1 MRALIS
7 VSNKDGIEDFVLE
20 LINLG
25 YEIVS
30 TGGTYKRLKSLNI
43 DLIEKEMVEIFS
55 KDFLE
60 IRIIPITLIESV
72 ETGPARVTR
81 KEASS
86 SLFANL

>member
-1 MRALIS
+1 
-7 VSNKDGIEDFVLE
+7 
-20 LINLG
+20 
-25 YEIVS
+25 
-30 TGGTYKRLKSLNI
+30 
-43 DLIEKEMVEIFS
+43 MVEIFS